1 MQETELIVK
10 DLLLPLE
17 SYSPRSEHGDD
28 LLRSLLDKVKLAYAD
43 LKSKPGPISLAPLQ
57 PYLTLLEYIAIVR
70 RAADPSPILR
80 FYSMALIGKMALQ
93 RLDPSSQI
101 NIIHRL
107 ADILPVSEEERRKQ
121 RKNGVYQELNSLRN
135 MVVDACPH
143 ILEVSV
149 SDICVEQSSV

>member
-1 MQETELIVK
+1 MT
-10 DLLLPLE
+10 
-17 SYSPRSEHGDD
+17 
-28 LLRSLLDKVKLAYAD
+28 YAD

-57 PYLTLLEYIAIVR
+57 PYLSLLEYVAVVR

-101 NIIHRL
+101 NIIQRL

-121 RKNGVYQELNSLRN
+121 RKNEASQELNSLRN

-143 ILEVSV
+143 ILEVSISTV
-149 SDICVEQSSV
+149 HIE